1 MNDIKK
7 LTKLEKLTN
16 LINSLTDED
25 FSDTIYDDE
34 DDYAYYYAKSSEKM
48 EEIEE
53 LANECL
59 ISSGGHPHFEAMG
72 VLKELCSSIEDI
84 HRGEYDSFGWLSGVI
99 VLKGEKAIV
108 FG

>member
-1 MNDIKK
+1 MNDTKK
-7 LTKLEKLTN
+7 LDKLSKLAQ
-16 LINSLTDED
+16 LISSLTDDD

-34 DDYAYYYAKSSEKM
+34 DDYAYYYAKSSETM
-48 EEIEE
+48 ESIEE

-59 ISSGGHPHFEAMG
+59 IASGGHPHYEAMI
-72 VLKELCSSIEDI
+72 VLKELCPEIEDI

-99 VLKGEKAIV
+99 VLKGDRAIV